1 MSIQTINLEKGMP
14 TSDEAITK
22 LKLELMTLRRIG
34 VDCIKI
40 IHGYGST
47 GKGGKIRQKT
57 RKYLRKLQ
65 NEGKIKFFCPGELFG
80 PFETDGRK
88 AVEMMPILR
97 NVSDWAR
104 SNDGITIVIL

>member
-1 MSIQTINLEKGMP
+1 MSMQVINLEKGMP
-14 TSDEAITK
+14 KSDEAVMK

-34 VDCIKI
+34 VDSVKI
-40 IHGYGST
+40 VHGYGST
-47 GKGGKIRQKT
+47 GKGGKIRLNA
-57 RKYLRKLQ
+57 RKYLRNLQ

-88 AVEMMPILR
+88 AIELEPALR
-97 NVSDWAR
+97 NDSDWAR